1 MDFEYTE
8 EQKMVRRSVR
18 EFLDKEV
25 EPHIKECDKRPF
37 THDELV
43 DWRKKL
49 APVGRG
55 AMDVSAMA
63 GREGMDP
70 ITTAIIGE
78 EVFGCWAGVAA
89 AIGLAG
95 QSALV
100 AFGSDKLRA
109 RLEDRLRAGE
119 LIGCGALTEPN
130 AGSDN
135 RAMTTRAVLD
145 GDYYVVN
152 GTKTWVSNAQIADIV
167 MLLCKDE
174 NGQFMQLLI
183 DKEESPF
190 ETGELHKLGWRAC
203 PIGEIYFDNCRVPK
217 ENNLL
222 NMFAELMAGGNVEQE
237 MEKRGLP
244 PDTMTRMST
253 MFSRGPLAGLAFA
266 RTSIGQ
272 AGVGI
277 SQRATDAA
285 INYSKERIQFGQPIA
300 ARQLMQNM
308 ITEMVFITE
317 SCRLLVY
324 KTVIALDKVT
334 PDFRMLSS
342 LIKAYVTESMIKV
355 TSMALQVHGA
365 NGLSEDLPLE
375 RYFRDARTFS
385 IPDGT
390 TEINK
395 LVAGKE
401 LLGVSAYV

>member
-8 EQKMVRRSVR
+8 EQKMVRRNVR

-25 EPHIKECDKRPF
+25 EPHIREADKRAF

-43 DWRKKL
+43 EWRKKL
-49 APVGRG
+49 APIGFG
-55 AMDVSAMA
+55 AMDFTSMA

-78 EVFGCWAGVAA
+78 EVFGCWAGVAS

-95 QSALV
+95 ASSLV
-100 AFGSDKLRA
+100 VFGSDKLRE
-109 RLEDRLRAGE
+109 RLEPRLKSGD
-119 LIGCGALTEPN
+119 LIGCGAITEPN

-135 RAMTTRAVLD
+135 RAMTCRAVPD
-145 GDYYVVN
+145 GDDYIIN
-152 GTKTWVSNAQIADIV
+152 GTKTWVSNAQIADVV

-174 NGQFMQLLI
+174 NDQLTQFLV

-203 PIGEIYFDNCRVPK
+203 PIGELYFDNCRVPK
-217 ENNLL
+217 ENNLFR
-222 NMFAELMAGGNVEQE
+222 MFGELASSGNVENE
-237 MEKRGLP
+237 MERRGLP
-244 PDTMTRMST
+244 RDTMNRMSE
-253 MFSRGPLAGLAFA
+253 MFSRGPLGALSYA
-266 RTSIGQ
+266 RTGIGQ
-272 AGVGI
+272 AAVGI
-277 SQRATDAA
+277 SDRATQAS
-285 INYSKERIQFGQPIA
+285 INYAKERVQFGKPIA
-300 ARQLMQNM
+300 SRQLIQNM
-308 ITEMVFITE
+308 ITEMVFTVE

-324 KTVIALDKVT
+324 RTVISLDNGA

-342 LIKAYVTESMIKV
+342 LIKAYVSEAAVRV
-355 TSMALQVHGA
+355 TSMGLQIHGG

-375 RYFRDARTFS
+375 RYFRDARTLC

-401 LLGVSAYV
+401 LLGVSAYI

>member
-18 EFLDKEV
+18 NFLDKEV
-25 EPHIKECDKRPF
+25 EPCIKEGDKRPF
-37 THDELV
+37 AHDELV
-43 DWRKKL
+43 AWRKKL
-49 APVGRG
+49 EAIGFG
-55 AMDVSAMA
+55 AMDFTSMA
-63 GREGMDP
+63 GREDMDP
-70 ITTAIIGE
+70 ITNAIVGE
-78 EVFGCWAGVAA
+78 EVFGCWVGLAA

-95 QSALV
+95 AASMV
-100 AFGSDKLRA
+100 AFGSDKMRS
-109 RLEDRLRAGE
+109 RLGDRLKAGE
-119 LIGCGALTEPN
+119 LLGCGALTEPN

-135 RAMTTRAVLD
+135 RSMTTRAVLQ
-145 GDYYVVN
+145 GDHYVIN
-152 GTKTWVSNAQIADIV
+152 GTKTWVSIAPIADIA
-167 MLLCKDE
+167 MLLCKDD
-174 NGQFMQLLI
+174 NDQFTQILI

-217 ENNLL
+217 ENNLM
-222 NMFAELMAGGNVEQE
+222 NIFAEIVASGRAEEE

-244 PDTMTRMST
+244 RDTMTRMSH
-253 MFSRGPLAGLAFA
+253 MFARGPLGLLSYA
-266 RTSIGQ
+266 RTGIGQ

-285 INYSKERIQFGQPIA
+285 INYSKERVQFGQPIA
-300 ARQLMQNM
+300 ARQLIQNM

-324 KTVIALDKVT
+324 KAVIALDKAA
-334 PDFRMLSS
+334 PEFRMLSS
-342 LIKAYVTESMIKV
+342 LVKAYVTESTIRV
-355 TSMALQVHGA
+355 TSMALQIHGA

-375 RYFRDARTFS
+375 RYFRDARTFA

-401 LLGVSAYV
+401 LLGISAYV

>member
-25 EPHIKECDKRPF
+25 EPHIKECDQRPF

-43 DWRKKL
+43 EWRRKL
-49 APVGRG
+49 EPIGFG
-55 AMDVSAMA
+55 AVDLVSMLTHQ
-63 GREGMDP
+63 GTDP
-70 ITTAIIGE
+70 ITNAIIAE
-78 EVFGCWAGVAA
+78 EVNGCWVGVGA

-95 QSALV
+95 AASMV
-100 AFGSDKLRA
+100 TFGPDKLRE
-109 RLEDRLRAGE
+109 RLEPRLKAGE
-119 LIGCGALTEPN
+119 LVGCGALTEPN

-145 GDYYVVN
+145 EDHYIIN
-152 GTKTWVSNAQIADIV
+152 GTKTWVSNAPIADVV

-174 NGQFMQLLI
+174 NDQFTQIFI
-183 DKEESPF
+183 DKEDSPF
-190 ETGELHKLGWRAC
+190 QTGELHKLGWRAC
-203 PIGEIYFDNCRVPK
+203 PTGEIYFDNCRVPK
-217 ENNLL
+217 ENNMM
-222 NMFAELMAGGNVEQE
+222 NMLADLASSGNVEKE

-244 PDTMTRMST
+244 PDTMTRMGQ
-253 MFSRGPLAGLAFA
+253 MFARGPLGLLAYA
-266 RTSIGQ
+266 RTAIGQ
-272 AGVGI
+272 GCVGI
-277 SQRATDAA
+277 SQRSTETA
-285 INYSKERIQFGQPIA
+285 IKYAKERAQFGRPIA
-300 ARQLMQNM
+300 SRQLIQNM
-308 ITEMVFITE
+308 ITEMVFVTE

-324 KTVIALDKVT
+324 KTVMSLDKAA

-342 LIKAYVTESMIKV
+342 LVKAYVTEATVNV

-375 RYFRDARTFS
+375 RYFRDARTFT

-401 LLGVSAYV
+401 LLGISAY